1 MLNSILSIFGNQD
14 KRNVMLRNNILFS
27 AILKTIGLITS
38 LLIVPITLRYLD
50 NEEYGIWLTISSI
63 LYWFSF
69 FDIGLGNGMRNYL
82 TQAISNNDFVQ
93 GRAYLSTTLTIL
105 TIIACV
111 IGLISLIPL
120 SLLNFNHVLN
130 TTVLSSDA
138 LRNVMIIAVF
148 FTLAN
153 FVVKN
158 IGFVFVALQ
167 KYALND
173 LLIVSGNVL
182 ALIIIFIITKTTNRS
197 LLYIVM
203 AFTITPVLVFVIASI
218 PVFIKYPQLR
228 PQFKYFDSNLTK
240 KVVGKGL
247 GFFFIQITSC
257 LIIYGSSNLFIAQF
271 CGPTDVTTYN
281 IAYKY
286 FNLLAIAYTI
296 IISPMWNA
304 YTDAYVKGDVMWIK
318 RTFNRSL
325 KLWGLTVVG
334 GILLLIICNIFY
346 HFWVGNAVKVP
357 FDVSLCT
364 MIYICTFNFNNCV
377 TYLLNGL
384 NKIYVQILTSII
396 FTATYLIF
404 LLFYGNKLG
413 IDGVVLSMAISYIC
427 MSLIHYYQCR
437 LLITQKASGI
447 WNK

>member
-1 MLNSILSIFGNQD
+1 
-14 KRNVMLRNNILFS
+14 
-27 AILKTIGLITS
+27 
-38 LLIVPITLRYLD
+38 
-50 NEEYGIWLTISSI
+50 
-63 LYWFSF
+63 
-69 FDIGLGNGMRNYL
+69 
-82 TQAISNNDFVQ
+82 
-93 GRAYLSTTLTIL
+93 
-105 TIIACV
+105 
-111 IGLISLIPL
+111 
-120 SLLNFNHVLN
+120 
-130 TTVLSSDA
+130 
-138 LRNVMIIAVF
+138 
-148 FTLAN
+148 
-153 FVVKN
+153 
-158 IGFVFVALQ
+158 
-167 KYALND
+167 
-173 LLIVSGNVL
+173 
-182 ALIIIFIITKTTNRS
+182 
-197 LLYIVM
+197 M

>member
-1 MLNSILSIFGNQD
+1 
-14 KRNVMLRNNILFS
+14 
-27 AILKTIGLITS
+27 
-38 LLIVPITLRYLD
+38 
-50 NEEYGIWLTISSI
+50 
-63 LYWFSF
+63 
-69 FDIGLGNGMRNYL
+69 
-82 TQAISNNDFVQ
+82 
-93 GRAYLSTTLTIL
+93 
-105 TIIACV
+105 
-111 IGLISLIPL
+111 
-120 SLLNFNHVLN
+120 
-130 TTVLSSDA
+130 
-138 LRNVMIIAVF
+138 
-148 FTLAN
+148 
-153 FVVKN
+153 
-158 IGFVFVALQ
+158 LQ

-228 PQFKYFDSNLTK
+228 PQFKYFDSSLTK
-240 KVVGKGL
+240 KVIGKGL

-384 NKIYVQILTSII
+384 NKIYVQILTSVI

-404 LLFYGNKLG
+404 LLLYGNKFG

-427 MSLIHYYQCR
+427 MSSIHYFQCR